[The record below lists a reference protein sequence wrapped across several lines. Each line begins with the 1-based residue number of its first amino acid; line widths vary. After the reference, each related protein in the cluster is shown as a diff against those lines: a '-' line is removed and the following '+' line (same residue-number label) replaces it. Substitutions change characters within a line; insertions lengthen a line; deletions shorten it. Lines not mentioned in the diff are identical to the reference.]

1 MRDRTECLIPRAE
14 PPRGKVRGALPRTP
28 ARETPPETPPPFPSS
43 PCSRTVLAVQGAL
56 RKIFS
61 TPENIFLRR
70 AQIARPGR
78 LWAVL
83 KIHQ

>member
-1 MRDRTECLIPRAE
+1 MRDRTECLIPRAVRCAVRCPG
-14 PPRGKVRGALPRTP
+14 PPPGGHPLRP
-28 ARETPPETPPPFPSS
+28 PPPFPSVLS
-43 PCSRTVLAVQGAL
+43 SRTILAVQGAL